1 MRLAGLYA
9 GIGGFELGFKAFGAE
24 AELLADKDDAC
35 QVVLKKRFPDTAV
48 VGDVA
53 EIGELPST
61 VDIVTAGF
69 PCQNLSMAGDKSG
82 LHGTKT
88 GDVMSMFELLRNRR
102 VPTLVLENVYFLLSV
117 DRGRAMRAL
126 VDLIED
132 LGYAWAYRV
141 VDLRS
146 FGLPQRRRRI
156 VFVASKEFDPAA
168 ALLSEDG
175 GTPDFDEITLDSPL
189 GFYWTEGRSG
199 VGLVA
204 NGIPPIKGGSGVGI
218 PSPPAVLFPD
228 GRVLLPSIEACEQL
242 QGFPR
247 GWTEADYEQRRSPR
261 WKMLGNAM
269 PVPIAHW
276 AAERINSEGAASRNW
291 EQCSLVANKWPRAA
305 FGTRKVRSAV
315 AVSEFPLACRN
326 DGIEPYVDQNW
337 KPLSSR
343 ALNGFIGRAETS
355 KLRFPPGFLD
365 ALKKAQEWM
374 SEVR

>member
-1 MRLAGLYA
+1 MKLAGLYA

-35 QVVLKKRFPDTAV
+35 RVVLKKRFVDTTV

-53 EIGELPST
+53 EIGELPLT
-61 VDIVTAGF
+61 ADIVTAGF

-117 DRGRAMRAL
+117 DQGRAMSTL
-126 VDLIED
+126 VDLIEE

-168 ALLSEDG
+168 VLFSEDEDAPNG
-175 GTPDFDEITLDSPL
+175 GEFTLDTPL

-228 GRVLLPSIEACEQL
+228 GLVLTPSIEACEQL
-242 QGFPR
+242 QGFPK
-247 GWTEADYEQRRSPR
+247 GWTEAEYQGRRTPR

-269 PVPIAHW
+269 PVPISEW
-276 AAERINSEGAASRNW
+276 AAKCINTMNATTRCRETA
-291 EQCSLVANKWPRAA
+291 LLHANKWPIAA
-305 FGTRKVRSAV
+305 FGSKRSRRAV
-315 AVSEFPLACRN
+315 AVTEFPVARN
-326 DGIEPYVDQNW
+326 RRGIETFLDENW
-337 KPLSSR
+337 KPLSRR
-343 ALNGFIGRAETS
+343 ALNGFISRAETS
-355 KLRFPPGFLD
+355 KLRFPSGFLD
-365 ALKKAQEWM
+365 KLRVAREAAT
-374 SEVR
+374 

>member
-1 MRLAGLYA
+1 MTLAGLYA
-9 GIGGFELGFKAFGAE
+9 GIGGFELGFKALGAK

-35 QVVLKKRFPDTAV
+35 RVVLRERFPDSAV
-48 VGDVA
+48 VGDVG

-82 LHGTKT
+82 LSGAKT
-88 GDVMSMFELLRNRR
+88 GDVMSMFKLLRNQR

-117 DRGRAMRAL
+117 DQGRAMSAL
-126 VDLIED
+126 VDLVED

-156 VFVASKEFDPAA
+156 VFVASKEFDPSM
-168 ALLSEDG
+168 ALLSEDE
-175 GTPDFDEITLDSPL
+175 GTPVLDELTLNQPI

-204 NGIPPIKGGSGVGI
+204 NGVPPIKGGSGVGI

-228 GRVLLPSIEACEQL
+228 GSVLLPSIEACEQL

-247 GWTEADYEQRRSPR
+247 GWTEGNYEQRRTPR
-261 WKMLGNAM
+261 WRMVGNAM
-269 PVPIAHW
+269 PVPIASW
-276 AAERINSEGAASRNW
+276 TAARISSGGAALRNRA
-291 EQCSLVANKWPRAA
+291 QSTLIKKDKWPRAA
-305 FGTRKVRSAV
+305 FGSKKNRSAV
-315 AVSEFPLACRN
+315 AVSEFPLSCQN
-326 DGIEPYVDQNW
+326 DGIERYVDHNW
-337 KPLSSR
+337 TPLSRR

-355 KLRFPPGFLD
+355 KLRFPVGFMD
-365 ALKKAQEWM
+365 ALRSAYK
-374 SEVR
+374 